1 MSYNKATIDFNS
13 PESVVMAITD
23 YVEFNKETLERAE
36 NLAGQIEELR
46 EELAELRSE
55 CNDWENQANYNE
67 KLASKLDKEVSDL
80 KERILQLGGGS
91 DLV

>member
-1 MSYNKATIDFNS
+1 MYTKATIDFNS

-23 YVEFNKETLERAE
+23 YVEFNKEEQEKME
-36 NLAGQIEELR
+36 NMPYELDFLR

-55 CNDWENQANYNE
+55 CNDLESQANRY
-67 KLASKLDKEVSDL
+67 KDRTKEHERTIKDL
-80 KERILQLGGGS
+80 NERILQLGGGG